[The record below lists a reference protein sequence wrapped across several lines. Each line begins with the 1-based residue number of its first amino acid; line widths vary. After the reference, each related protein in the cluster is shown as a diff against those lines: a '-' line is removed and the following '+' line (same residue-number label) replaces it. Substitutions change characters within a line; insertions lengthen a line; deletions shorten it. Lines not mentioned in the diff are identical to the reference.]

1 MIDVSTEWS
10 RAMGLQ
16 VPIVNAPMG
25 GVAGGALAAAVSLAG
40 GLGMVGIGSAGT
52 PEMLDTELRHLSELD
67 RPFGIGLVHWVV
79 ARDPGLLEAA
89 LAARPALLAVSF
101 GDNLSG
107 DNLFADRASWVAQA
121 HDAGVVAA
129 VQVGDLRAA
138 HNAVDAGA
146 DVVIARGAE
155 AGGHGEPRV
164 GTLPLLAAILDDLD
178 VPVLAAGGVSN
189 GRALAAVLAAGAAG
203 AWIGTAFA
211 ACTEASTSRQARR
224 RLLEASDIDTV
235 VTRVFDVAQ
244 DYPWP
249 VELPERVL
257 RNDFAYQWSGRE
269 TELATDEQARAALA
283 GAIAAHDHRRAPI
296 NAGHGVGVLT
306 DVRPAADVINRLC
319 SDARRLLDRW

>member
-10 RAMGLQ
+10 RAMGLL

-25 GVAGGALAAAVSLAG
+25 GVAGGALAAAVSRAG

-52 PEMLDTELRHLSELD
+52 PEVLTAELRHLSEHG
-67 RPFGIGLVHWVV
+67 RPFGIGLVDWVV
-79 ARDPGLLEAA
+79 ARDPSLLATA

-101 GDNLSG
+101 GDNIFGGS
-107 DNLFADRASWVAQA
+107 ASWVVQA
-121 HDAGVVAA
+121 HDAGVVTAA
-129 VQVGDLRAA
+129 QVGDLRAA
-138 HNAVDAGA
+138 QRAVEAGV

-164 GTLPLLAAILDDLD
+164 GTLPLLAAILDDLP

-189 GRALAAVLAAGAAG
+189 GRALAAVLAAGASG

-211 ACTEASTSRQARR
+211 ACSEASTPHQARR
-224 RLLEASDIDTV
+224 RLLEASDTDTV

-244 DYPWP
+244 GYPWP

-257 RNDFAYQWSGRE
+257 RNDFADQWAGRE
-269 TELATDEQARAALA
+269 GELAADDRARAALA
-283 GAIAAHDHRRAPI
+283 RAIDAHDHRLAPV
-296 NAGHGVGVLT
+296 NAGQGVGLLT
-306 DVRPAADVINRLC
+306 VVRPAADVIDRLC
-319 SDARRLLDRW
+319 SEARRLLDRW